1 MEHAKQASNAF
12 PILMEEHVY
21 FGGMNLTYQLKVH
34 IGNTVNRYRIRVIKD
49 SESEEAE
56 LGTDLMSALQCY
68 RKIVHGT
75 VTPCALQAVM
85 QELRYA

>member
-1 MEHAKQASNAF
+1 MEQTKQSSNTY
-12 PILMEEHVY
+12 PILLEEHIY

-34 IGNTVNRYRIRVIKD
+34 IGNTVNRYRIRIIKD

-56 LGTDLMSALQCY
+56 LGTDLLSAIQYY
-68 RKIVHGT
+68 RRIVHGT
-75 VTPCALQAVM
+75 VTPCALQDVL